1 MPMPYKHYN
10 TGCHTGDV
18 VTEAT
23 SAHFDGLHEGL
34 GHKVTL
40 PIAVRTKTEV
50 AGQDAPAEG
59 KLDDD
64 DGDVIMEA
72 TSSYDVAGALR
83 QLPMRQN

>member
-1 MPMPYKHYN
+1 MP
-10 TGCHTGDV
+10 
-18 VTEAT
+18 
-23 SAHFDGLHEGL
+23 HFGGLHEGL
-34 GHKVTL
+34 GHKEAVTL

-50 AGQDAPAEG
+50 AAQDAPAEG